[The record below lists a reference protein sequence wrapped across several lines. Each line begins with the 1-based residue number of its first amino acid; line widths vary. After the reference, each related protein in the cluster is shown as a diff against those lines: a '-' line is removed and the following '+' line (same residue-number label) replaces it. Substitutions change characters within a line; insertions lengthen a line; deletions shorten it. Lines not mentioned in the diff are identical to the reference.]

1 MAGVSDLPFRR
12 LCQQN
17 GADYSTAEMISA
29 KPELLHTAYSA
40 ARLQFD
46 LDPRYP
52 KIVQLVGGDAA
63 LLAEAALL
71 MQAKGADIIDLNMG
85 CPAKTVAKQ
94 QAGSALLADLRQV
107 EKILTAVVRA
117 VNIPVTLKTRLG
129 YHDGQPVIAEVARIA
144 EACGIAALAVHGR
157 SRAQR
162 YQGEADYATI
172 AAAKAKTRLPVI
184 ANGDIKSAEQAK
196 TLLDRYGFDG
206 IMIGRAA
213 LGDPWLFARC
223 QTLINGCTST
233 TAHRQPPSRANT
245 CTPTC
250 VRTPTTPRYAR
261 PSTTPRIWTPNS
273 PSFPAKTR
281 KTMPPLTIRAAIEH
295 SIAEYYA
302 LHENHDE
309 RITGLYD
316 LIISEAEHAIISH
329 IMQRC
334 RDNQSHAARIL
345 GITRNT
351 LKKKLTQHRIPYQSP
366 QR

>member
-1 MAGVSDLPFRR
+1 MPFNLGPYHYPQPVIVLAPMAGVSDLPFRR

-223 QTLINGCTST
+223 QTLINGRDIP
-233 TAHRQPPSRANT
+233 AAAKNT
-245 CTPTC
+245 Q
-250 VRTPTTPRYAR
+250 
-261 PSTTPRIWTPNS
+261 
-273 PSFPAKTR
+273 
-281 KTMPPLTIRAAIEH
+281 IRAHLRDLHQHYGAQATAIARKH
-295 SIAEYYA
+295 LHAYLRPHPDYPA
-302 LHENHDE
+302 L
-309 RITGLYD
+309 RP
-316 LIISEAEHAIISH
+316 AI
-329 IMQRC
+329 
-334 RDNQSHAARIL
+334 NHAAHLDAQLALMPR
-345 GITRNT
+345 
-351 LKKKLTQHRIPYQSP
+351 
-366 QR
+366 